1 MKIIGR
7 KERAAFPEFNL
18 RDVLVKIDSGAYTSS
33 IHCDQI
39 IRENNNTV
47 SCVFLDPEMKGYTGE
62 VLTFDVVKEVIV
74 RSSNGSGEKRCMIRS
89 SIELG
94 GEMYPIYLTLTNRND
109 MRYPVLLGR
118 RFLSKRF
125 LIDVSKSGSGKRKE
139 V

>member
-1 MKIIGR
+1 LKIIGR
-7 KERAAFPEFNL
+7 KERAAFPEFKL
-18 RDVLVKIDSGAYTSS
+18 RDIVVKIDSGAYTSS

-39 IRENNNTV
+39 ILENNKTV
-47 SCVFLDPEMKGYTGE
+47 SCVFLDPAMKGYTGE

-89 SIELG
+89 TIELD
-94 GEMYPIYLTLTNRND
+94 GEVYPIYLTLTNRND

-125 LIDVSKSGSGKRKE
+125 LIDVSKSGGGKRRE